1 MRRVPK
7 LIGRGCLP
15 TSLDSPYV
23 NLFYHTLQGIVVVE
37 VNSTGTESLDSS
49 LRIHMAHPPNRAA
62 MHRTSPHMQNF
73 LRGRRE
79 ILKRTM
85 TFPGLSSQ
93 YITGITYLPGRIGKH
108 SFLYSRGGGNA
119 DWSRCRAHSGVN
131 LLILSSRE
139 PETTLQNT
147 RIRYQKVSV

>member
-1 MRRVPK
+1 MDKMLETNTKVGLESLVRRVPK
-7 LIGRGCLP
+7 LIGRGYLP

-37 VNSTGTESLDSS
+37 VNSTEAESLDSS

-62 MHRTSPHMQNF
+62 MHCTNPHMQNF

-85 TFPGLSSQ
+85 TFPGPSSQ
-93 YITGITYLPGRIGKH
+93 YITGKHFIFVLQGVMQTGNDVGRI
-108 SFLYSRGGGNA
+108 L
-119 DWSRCRAHSGVN
+119 V
-131 LLILSSRE
+131 
-139 PETTLQNT
+139 
-147 RIRYQKVSV
+147 